1 MEQVKMYWETM
12 KVFKAEPEMPKTQL
26 ISKPLPRT
34 PATGTEMPQ
43 IAIRNVDVFQLMS
56 ELTGKVGV
64 MNFASP
70 VHPGGGV
77 AFGARAQ
84 EEAIAK
90 GTFLVPALEQHMADY
105 YDQNCKQPNRG
116 LFSSKLIYAEHVR
129 QVFDDQGRRLP
140 KKYVDVVTVAAPDRR
155 VDPQLDDATAMK
167 DIAFK
172 VLQTLRAFKAHD
184 VDQLILGAFGTGVF
198 GNPVK
203 PVAGVF
209 RKALLL
215 PEFAGAFKRVYFAIY
230 DPQMRTIK
238 SFAAALKGED
248 E

>member
-129 QVFDDQGRRLP
+129 QVYL
-140 KKYVDVVTVAAPDRR
+140 
-155 VDPQLDDATAMK
+155 
-167 DIAFK
+167 
-172 VLQTLRAFKAHD
+172 
-184 VDQLILGAFGTGVF
+184 
-198 GNPVK
+198 
-203 PVAGVF
+203 
-209 RKALLL
+209 
-215 PEFAGAFKRVYFAIY
+215 
-230 DPQMRTIK
+230 TI
-238 SFAAALKGED
+238 
-248 E
+248 